1 MCIVQASTDENSP
14 SCAATASDL
23 PQRLSRTYVWRH
35 RPFALDPET
44 PLAIDPETPLAIEHD
59 ASAQQW
65 SAPDHRCLFAI
76 FLEECEHEASAENPI
91 KHAQSQDCLPQ
102 KWTAAPRGKLKAMR
116 PAKRRLSFACRL
128 IRAASSVV
136 EYRRFLNIRRV
147 ITLGAV
153 ANSAR
158 SSVSALPHGERPAQH
173 QAAAH
178 ARGVTVALQQSG
190 SGRMRRRRA

>member
-1 MCIVQASTDENSP
+1 MQQRQFDVHSASQHHKNSP

-23 PQRLSRTYVWRH
+23 PQRLSRTYLWRH
-35 RPFALDPET
+35 RPFAL
-44 PLAIDPETPLAIEHD
+44 DPETPLAIEHD

-91 KHAQSQDCLPQ
+91 KHAQSQDYLPQ
-102 KWTAAPRGKLKAMR
+102 KWTAAPRGKLKATR
-116 PAKRRLSFACRL
+116 PAKRRLSLACRL

-158 SSVSALPHGERPAQH
+158 SSVSAVPHGERPAQH

-178 ARGVTVALQQSG
+178 ARGVTVAL
-190 SGRMRRRRA
+190 

>member
-1 MCIVQASTDENSP
+1 MCIVQASTDKNSP

-23 PQRLSRTYVWRH
+23 PPRLSRTNLWRH
-35 RPFALDPET
+35 RPFALDPEI
-44 PLAIDPETPLAIEHD
+44 PFALDPETHLAIEYD

-91 KHAQSQDCLPQ
+91 KHAQSQDYLPQ
-102 KWTAAPRGKLKAMR
+102 KWTAAPRGKLKATR
-116 PAKRRLSFACRL
+116 PAKWRLSFACRL
-128 IRAASSVV
+128 IHAASSVV
-136 EYRRFLNIRRV
+136 EYRRFLNVRRV

-158 SSVSALPHGERPAQH
+158 RSVSAVPQRERPAQH

-178 ARGVTVALQQSG
+178 AREVTVTLQQRS
-190 SGRMRRRRA
+190 SRQMRGRRA